1 MNGVRSSI
9 CVLGCVLNTAVV
21 AILFTVGMSH
31 ICCAQQFFEVQNA
44 KQQQWPQEEAEQIYL
59 VATRTVQREFRL
71 SSPVRPRFTLI
82 LGANENAADLAKD
95 ELKLAQWDKAFFAEG
110 VVLMTLDQMVTP
122 EAKKDLAR
130 HALSEAEASV
140 SIAKLRHKR

>member
-1 MNGVRSSI
+1 VNGVRSSVG
-9 CVLGCVLNTAVV
+9 VLGCVLHIPVV
-21 AILFTVGMSH
+21 AILFTVGLCH
-31 ICCAQQFFEVQNA
+31 VCCAQELFEVQNA
-44 KQQQWPQEEAEQIYL
+44 KQQKWPQEEADQIYL

-95 ELKLAQWDKAFFAEG
+95 ELKLAHWDKAFFAEG

-122 EAKKDLAR
+122 EAKKALAR

-140 SIAKLRHKR
+140 SIAKLRHNR

>member
-1 MNGVRSSI
+1 MNGVRGSI

-21 AILFTVGMSH
+21 TILFTVGVSH
-31 ICCAQQFFEVQNA
+31 TCCAQQFFEVQNT
-44 KQQQWPQEEAEQIYL
+44 KQQKWPQEEADQIYL

-71 SSPVRPRFTLI
+71 PSPVRPRFTLI

-122 EAKKDLAR
+122 EAKKALAR

-140 SIAKLRHKR
+140 DVARLHHKR